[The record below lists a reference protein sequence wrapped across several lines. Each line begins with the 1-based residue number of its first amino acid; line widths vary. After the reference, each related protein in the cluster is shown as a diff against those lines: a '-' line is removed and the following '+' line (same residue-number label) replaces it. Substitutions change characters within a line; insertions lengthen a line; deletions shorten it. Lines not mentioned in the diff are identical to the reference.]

1 MSHPHPYPVGT
12 WVRGF
17 VHGHP
22 YQGHVTAHPTP
33 DSIMVGGANYANI
46 TVLES
51 EDLDAL
57 PAFAFEPSPDRA
69 ASAGSSARR
78 RRGE

>member
-1 MSHPHPYPVGT
+1 MSGPHPYPVGT

-33 DSIMVGGANYANI
+33 DSIMVGGANYANV
-46 TVLES
+46 TVLEG

-57 PAFAFEPSPDRA
+57 PPAAFEPPPEQPSGTK
-69 ASAGSSARR
+69 AGIRR
-78 RRGE
+78 RSRE

>member
-1 MSHPHPYPVGT
+1 MSRSHPYPVGT

-17 VHGHP
+17 VHGRP

-33 DSIMVGGANYANI
+33 DSIVVGGANYANLM
-46 TVLES
+46 VLES

-57 PAFAFEPSPDRA
+57 PAAAFDPPPDRA
-69 ASAGSSARR
+69 QGTATTTRR